1 MKALIIG
8 GGMAGPVTA
17 MALRQAGI
25 DAAVYEAYDRAAD
38 GVGAFLTLAVN
49 GLAALRELGLN
60 NLVRDKGFDTPA
72 MVAEM
77 DGRRLVEFSFGEP
90 LPDGTYNQTI
100 TRADL
105 YGVLRDEAVRR
116 GVPIE
121 YGKRL
126 VSAESTG
133 GGVTATFADGSTAT
147 GDLLIGADGLRSVTR
162 TIIDPDA
169 PAPRYVPLLNA
180 GGYARGV
187 ELPGEPGVMHM
198 FFGRRCFFS
207 YVKRPDGEVW
217 WFANP
222 PQPKELTAAELAA
235 ITPARWRA
243 NLHDL
248 FAGDDFP
255 AGAVIDATE
264 HIFSG
269 WNTYD
274 FPKVPGLA
282 PRPHDHH
289 RRRGARHLTRV
300 RPGRVDGAGGR
311 GDAGEVPA
319 GPARRARRVRRL
331 RGPAPHARGTRG
343 GAGQAQRRRQGGR
356 PDRTAVPAGRL
367 QDRREGGEQA
377 GLALRPPHRLG
388 RAGHRVF
395 VTQSAQRVSRGQPDR
410 VPHTGQATP
419 ASVRSTQWRHG
430 SRRAIS
436 CNPG

>member
-8 GGMAGPVTA
+8 GGVAGPVTA
-17 MALRQAGI
+17 IALERAGI
-25 DAAVYEAYDRAAD
+25 DATVYEAYDRAAD

-49 GLAALRELGLN
+49 GMAALRELDLGD
-60 NLVRDKGFDTPA
+60 LVRGKGFDTPS

-90 LPDGTYNQTI
+90 LPDGTHNQTI

-126 VSAESTG
+126 AHVESTKD
-133 GGVTATFADGSTAT
+133 GVVATFTDGSTAT

-162 TIIDPDA
+162 TVIDPGA

-187 ELPGEPGVMHM
+187 RLDAEPGVMHM
-198 FFGRRCFFS
+198 FFGRKCFFS
-207 YVKRPDGEVW
+207 YVVRPDGEVW

-222 PQPKELTAAELAA
+222 PQPSELPARELAA
-235 ITPARWRA
+235 ITPAQWRQK
-243 NLHDL
+243 LRDL

-255 AGAVIDATE
+255 ALEVIDATE

-274 FPKVPGLA
+274 FPTVPVW
-282 PRPHDHH
+282 H
-289 RRRGARHLTRV
+289 RDRMIII
-300 RPGRVDGAGGR
+300 
-311 GDAGEVPA
+311 GDAAHATSPASGQGASMALEDAVTLAKCLRDLPDVPDA
-319 GPARRARRVRRL
+319 FAAYENLRRARVERVV
-331 RGPAPHARGTRG
+331 
-343 GAGQAQRRRQGGR
+343 AQGKRNGDGKAMGR
-356 PDRTAVPAGRL
+356 VGRL
-367 QDRREGGEQA
+367 FLPLIFKFVARSVNKQGWLYD
-377 GLALRPPHRLG
+377 HRIDW
-388 RAGHRVF
+388 HE
-395 VTQSAQRVSRGQPDR
+395 RVS
-410 VPHTGQATP
+410 A
-419 ASVRSTQWRHG
+419 
-430 SRRAIS
+430 
-436 CNPG
+436 